1 MKRPQDVTETSK
13 AAYVGFDRLAQREA
27 VARFIKEETRHG
39 RPVWISKIAA
49 NAEALGH
56 PGLALNAGA
65 RLNEIKENGIELD
78 EEYYTL
84 VKLDKK
90 IKTAKGTSVEAWML
104 VLGKQ
109 DVKPTAKKDTTISFE
124 IKRIIDSIEAQIKN
138 KEGTLFQVVEI
149 SINDAKA
156 LLKQL
161 KKNGN

>member
-1 MKRPQDVTETSK
+1 
-13 AAYVGFDRLAQREA
+13 
-27 VARFIKEETRHG
+27 
-39 RPVWISKIAA
+39 
-49 NAEALGH
+49 
-56 PGLALNAGA
+56 
-65 RLNEIKENGIELD
+65 
-78 EEYYTL
+78 
-84 VKLDKK
+84 
-90 IKTAKGTSVEAWML
+90 ML